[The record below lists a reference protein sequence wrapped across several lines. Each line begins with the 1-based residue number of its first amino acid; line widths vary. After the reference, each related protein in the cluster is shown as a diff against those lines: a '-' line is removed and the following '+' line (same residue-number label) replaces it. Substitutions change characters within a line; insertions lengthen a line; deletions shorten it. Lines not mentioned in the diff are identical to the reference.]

1 MSGRTWFNVRTDGSV
16 VFRAEDWGRLAAYVS
31 RKVRE
36 DAQRNG
42 GGYSPL
48 LLGFVDAAQTAEH
61 LMFAFAPEARPEVPL
76 SELDKGKPE
85 KMWVSA
91 KEAAKRNGCSVEY
104 MRRIARRGQVPARR
118 AGREWLIDPE
128 AVRTPE

>member
-48 LLGFVDAAQTAEH
+48 LLGFVDAARTAEH
-61 LMFAFAPEARPEVPL
+61 LMFAFAPEQRLQVPL
-76 SELDKGKPE
+76 SEPDNKQAGM
-85 KMWVSA
+85 MWVSA
-91 KEAAKRNGCSVEY
+91 KEAATRNGCSVEY
-104 MRRIARRGQVPARR
+104 MRRLARQGRVPACR